1 VQRFVHA
8 FRGIGCAVRSEA
20 NLRIH
25 FTAAALVV
33 ALAAWLRLAAVD
45 WAILVLTVGIV
56 VAFELLNTAIE
67 KAVDLASAEYH
78 EFARVAKD
86 TAAGAVLIA
95 AIAAIGVG
103 LFVLGPPMW
112 DRLAG

>member
-1 VQRFVHA
+1 MQRFAHA

-25 FTAAALVV
+25 FVAAVLVF
-33 ALAAWLRLAAVD
+33 ALAAWLRLSAVD
-45 WAILVLTVGIV
+45 WAMLVLTVGVV

-95 AIAAIGVG
+95 AIASVAVG
-103 LFVLGPPMW
+103 LCTLGPPL
-112 DRLAG
+112 LAILCS